1 MALKDKLEKIRQEKQ
16 SMQVDWSKRRDAW
29 IVEVKKL
36 YDEVASWFADL
47 LDPGYMQIGIRSKSI
62 IEDYLGKY
70 DIDVMEM
77 DLSVYPAVVMEP
89 VARNVLGYAGRLD
102 LYLKG
107 HDTNRMML
115 LLVEDDGAPSRWEL
129 VINTDKKQH
138 VPFDRDALERVLEY
152 WLDLWS

>member
-89 VARNVLGYAGRLD
+89 VARNVLGYAGRVD